1 MKRLGIVLLSVG
13 LIAALV
19 AAYAHFRGGMD
30 QSRRSG
36 LVRQWILNPSAH
48 TEWAIHA
55 GTRCG
60 NAPFLLPTDGFIG
73 YLWGDTFQANHP
85 HQGIDLFSGTR
96 AGETPVY
103 AAYDG
108 YLTRMSSWKSTIAI
122 RIPSNPLH
130 PGEQIWTYY
139 THMADADGTSTISPD
154 FPPGTTE
161 VVVSAGTLLGWQG
174 NFSGTPGSPVGVHLH
189 FPSYGMTAR
198 EKLPT
203 KRSLLTPMTHR
214 PSSGWTLTPA
224 QQVLQSSAAL
234 SETMQ

>member
-13 LIAALV
+13 LV
-19 AAYAHFRGGMD
+19 AAFAAAYVHFRGGLD

-36 LVRQWILNPSAH
+36 LVRQWILNPSDH
-48 TEWAIHA
+48 KEWAMHA

-60 NAPFLLPTDGFIG
+60 DAPFLLPSDGFIG

-108 YLTRMSSWKSTIAI
+108 YLTRMSGWKSTVAI

-139 THMADADGTSTISPD
+139 THMADANGKSTIAPD
-154 FPPGTTE
+154 YPPGTTE
-161 VVVSAGTLLGWQG
+161 VVVKAGTLLGWQG

-189 FPSYGMTAR
+189 FSIVRDDGTGRITNETLIANTYDPSPFFGLDLNA
-198 EKLPT
+198 
-203 KRSLLTPMTHR
+203 
-214 PSSGWTLTPA
+214 
-224 QQVLQSSAAL
+224 SSAGTAIIRCP
-234 SETMQ
+234 Q